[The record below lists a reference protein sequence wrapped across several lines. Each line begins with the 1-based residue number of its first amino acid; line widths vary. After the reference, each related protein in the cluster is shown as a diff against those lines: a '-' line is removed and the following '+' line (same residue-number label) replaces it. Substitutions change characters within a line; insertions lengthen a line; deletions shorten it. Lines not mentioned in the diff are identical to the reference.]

1 MQGHTPRRRLEIE
14 PLVGGLL
21 LTFLVR
27 TVVCAAAFI
36 LACILPRPAQA
47 QRAGD
52 WPMYSHDL
60 ASTRY
65 SPLSQ
70 INAGNVATLTQA
82 WSYPLRP
89 EGKGPSAASFSEVTP
104 IVVNDVMYLAAGNRI
119 LALEPETG
127 KEIWSFKVE
136 KGFVPQRGVA
146 YWPGDSS
153 NPARIIFTSLH
164 RLMALN
170 AASGKLDPKFGTNGE
185 VEMDVP
191 FAEVPTIYNDF
202 IIVGANVY
210 GPGETNLHPQDEVAA
225 GVPGD
230 SRAYDARTGKKLWTF
245 HTIPQPSETGHDT
258 WSDDSWQGRGGSNV
272 WSITMTVDEKRGIVY
287 MPVGGPAANYYG
299 GDRPGNNLFSNSLVA
314 VDVETGKLKWY
325 FQTVHHELWDFDLPP
340 EPVLLEIDHN
350 GAKIPA
356 VVQMGKSPYMFI
368 LNRYNGKPVFG
379 VQERP
384 VPKGDV
390 PIEQYSPTQP
400 FPVKPPPLARDSF
413 SAQDLVTAE
422 DTTPEHAKAC
432 KELLDSYGGL
442 YNAGP
447 FTPWGFRPE
456 GGQPKV
462 SLVFPGATGGTN
474 WGGIASDPTTG
485 YVFLNT
491 QNSGSTGWIEKNPKY
506 QPESGGPELPY
517 HRGSGAGSQYAG
529 FSAIAKDASGHSLGN
544 LPCQK
549 PPWESL
555 LAVNANTG
563 DIVWSVP
570 LGITE
575 GLPPGKQNT
584 GRPGAFAGPIA
595 TGGGLVF
602 IGATNDDRFRAFDSK
617 TGKELWSTKLD
628 YAATAVPITYQGKN
642 GKQYVA
648 IVDAGGG
655 SGDKQALLVF
665 ALP

>member
-1 MQGHTPRRRLEIE
+1 MF
-14 PLVGGLL
+14 
-21 LTFLVR
+21 TFLGR
-27 TVVCAAAFI
+27 TIVFAAALI
-36 LACILPRPAQA
+36 LACILPQPTKA

-65 SPLSQ
+65 SPLKQ
-70 INAGNVATLTQA
+70 INTGNVATLTQA
-82 WSYPLRP
+82 WSYPMRP
-89 EGKGPSAASFSEVTP
+89 GGKGPSAITFSEVTP

-127 KEIWSFKVE
+127 KEIWSFEVD
-136 KGFVPQRGVA
+136 KGLVPQRGVA
-146 YWPGDSS
+146 YWPGDSN
-153 NPARIIFTSLH
+153 NPPRIIFTSLH

-170 AASGKLDPKFGTNGE
+170 ATTGKLDPKFGNNGE

-191 FAEVPTIYNDF
+191 FAEVPTIYKDI

-210 GPGETNLHPQDEVAA
+210 GPGETNLHPQDEVGA

-245 HTIPQPSETGHDT
+245 HTIPQPGEIGHDT
-258 WSDDSWQGRGGSNV
+258 WGDDSWQGRGGTNV
-272 WSITMTVDEKRGIVY
+272 WSITMTVDQKRGIVY
-287 MPVGGPAANYYG
+287 MPIGGPAANYYG

-314 VDVETGKLKWY
+314 VDVKTGKLKWY

-340 EPVLLEIDHN
+340 EPVLIDIVHN
-350 GAKIPA
+350 GQKVPA
-356 VVQMGKSPYMFI
+356 VIQMGKSPYMFI
-368 LNRYNGKPVFG
+368 LNRYDGKPVFG

-390 PIEQYSPTQP
+390 PTEQYSPTQP

-413 SAQDLVTAE
+413 SAKDLVTAD
-422 DTTPEHAKAC
+422 DTTPEHAQAC
-432 KELLDSYGGL
+432 KQLLDSYGGL

-447 FTPWGFRPE
+447 FTPWAFRPE
-456 GGQPKV
+456 GAQPKA

-474 WGGIASDPTTG
+474 WGGTASDPTTG
-485 YVFLNT
+485 HVFLNV

-517 HRGSGAGSQYAG
+517 HRGSGAGSQYGA

-563 DIVWSVP
+563 DIVWQVP

-575 GLPPGKQNT
+575 GLPSGKQNT
-584 GRPGAFAGPIA
+584 GRPGAFAGPIV

-617 TGKELWSTKLD
+617 TGKQLWSIKLD
-628 YAATAVPITYQGKN
+628 YAATAVPMTYEGKN

>member
-1 MQGHTPRRRLEIE
+1 
-14 PLVGGLL
+14 
-21 LTFLVR
+21 
-27 TVVCAAAFI
+27 
-36 LACILPRPAQA
+36 
-47 QRAGD
+47 
-52 WPMYSHDL
+52 
-60 ASTRY
+60 
-65 SPLSQ
+65 
-70 INAGNVATLTQA
+70 
-82 WSYPLRP
+82 
-89 EGKGPSAASFSEVTP
+89 
-104 IVVNDVMYLAAGNRI
+104 
-119 LALEPETG
+119 
-127 KEIWSFKVE
+127 
-136 KGFVPQRGVA
+136 
-146 YWPGDSS
+146 
-153 NPARIIFTSLH
+153 
-164 RLMALN
+164 
-170 AASGKLDPKFGTNGE
+170 
-185 VEMDVP
+185 
-191 FAEVPTIYNDF
+191 
-202 IIVGANVY
+202 
-210 GPGETNLHPQDEVAA
+210 
-225 GVPGD
+225 
-230 SRAYDARTGKKLWTF
+230 
-245 HTIPQPSETGHDT
+245 
-258 WSDDSWQGRGGSNV
+258 
-272 WSITMTVDEKRGIVY
+272 MTVDEKRGIAY

-314 VDVETGKLKWY
+314 VDVKTGKLKWY

-340 EPVLLEIDHN
+340 EPVLMEVDHN
-350 GAKIPA
+350 GTKIPA
-356 VVQMGKSPYMFI
+356 VIQMGKSPYMFI
-368 LNRYNGKPVFG
+368 LNRYDGKPVFG

-390 PIEQYSPTQP
+390 PTEQYSPTQP

-413 SAQDLVTAE
+413 SAQDLVTADE
-422 DTTPEHAKAC
+422 TTPEHAKAC
-432 KELLDSYGGL
+432 KELWESYGGL

-491 QNSGSTGWIEKNPKY
+491 QDSGSMGWIEKNPKY
-506 QPESGGPELPY
+506 KPGSGGPELPY
-517 HRGSGAGSQYAG
+517 HRGSGAGSQYSG
-529 FSAIAKDASGHSLGN
+529 FSALAKDASGHSLGN

-555 LAVNANTG
+555 LAVNTNTG
-563 DIVWSVP
+563 DIVWQVP

-617 TGKELWSTKLD
+617 TGKQLWSTKLD
-628 YAATAVPITYQGKN
+628 YAATAVPITYEGKN

>member
-1 MQGHTPRRRLEIE
+1 MSGG
-14 PLVGGLL
+14 PLVK
-21 LTFLVR
+21 FLR
-27 TVVCAAAFI
+27 QRVVFAVAII
-36 LACILPRPAQA
+36 LACVLPQSIEA

-65 SPLSQ
+65 SPLAQ
-70 INAGNVATLTQA
+70 INAKNVATLTQA
-82 WSYPLRP
+82 WSYPMRP
-89 EGKGPSAASFSEVTP
+89 GGEGPAAGSFNEVTP
-104 IVVNDVMYLAAGNRI
+104 IVVNDVMYLAAGNRVV
-119 LALEPETG
+119 ALEPETG
-127 KEIWSFKVE
+127 KEIWSFKVD
-136 KGFVPQRGVA
+136 KGLVSQRGVA
-146 YWPGDSS
+146 YWGGDSHH
-153 NPARIIFTSLH
+153 PPRIIFTSLH
-164 RLMALN
+164 RLIALS
-170 AASGKLDPKFGTNGE
+170 AATGKLDPKFGTNGE
-185 VEMDVP
+185 VEMGVP
-191 FAEVPTIYNDF
+191 FAEVPTIYKDI

-225 GVPGD
+225 GIPGD
-230 SRAYDARTGKKLWTF
+230 SRAYDARTGKKLWQF
-245 HTIPQPSETGHDT
+245 HTIPQPGETGHDT
-258 WSDDSWQGRGGSNV
+258 WGDDSWKGRGGTNV
-272 WSITMTVDEKRGIVY
+272 WSITMTVDEKRGVLY
-287 MPVGGPAANYYG
+287 MPIGGPAANYYG

-314 VDVETGKLKWY
+314 VDAKSGKLKWY

-340 EPVLLEIDHN
+340 EPVLMEVDHN
-350 GAKIPA
+350 GKKIPA
-356 VVQMGKSPYMFI
+356 VIQMGKSPYMFI

-384 VPKGDV
+384 VPKGEV
-390 PIEQYSPTQP
+390 PTEQYSPTQP

-413 SAQDLVTAE
+413 SAKDLVTADE
-422 DTTPEHAKAC
+422 TTPEHAEAC
-432 KELLDSYGGL
+432 KELWESHGGL

-491 QNSGSTGWIEKNPKY
+491 QDSGSMGWIEKNPKY

-517 HRGSGAGSQYAG
+517 HRGSGAGSQYSG
-529 FSAIAKDASGHSLGN
+529 FSAVAKDASGHSLGS

-549 PPWESL
+549 PPWERL
-555 LAVNANTG
+555 LAVNTNTG
-563 DIVWSVP
+563 DIVWQVP

-575 GLPPGKQNT
+575 GLPEGKQNT

-602 IGATNDDRFRAFDSK
+602 IGATNDDRFRAFDSE
-617 TGKELWSTKLD
+617 TGQELWSTKLD
-628 YAATAVPITYQGKN
+628 YAATAVPITYEGKN